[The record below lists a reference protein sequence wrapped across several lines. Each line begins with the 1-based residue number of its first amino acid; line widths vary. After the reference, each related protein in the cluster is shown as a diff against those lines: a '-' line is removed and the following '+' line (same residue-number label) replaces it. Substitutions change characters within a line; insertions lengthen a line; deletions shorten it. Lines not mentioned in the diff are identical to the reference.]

1 MDANAFYRVVERT
14 AEIDSHEKA
23 RTMTAAVLH
32 ALRDRLTPEEALQ
45 ARAQL
50 PEPLKRVWDEGDDLD
65 RRPLR
70 IDLAQFH
77 ARVME
82 EAGLA
87 STREARWATL
97 AVFAALKEA
106 LTPGE
111 AEDVMAQLPKTLK
124 EAWAEAQPI
133 VKL

>member
-1 MDANAFYRVVERT
+1 MDTNAFYRVVTRT
-14 AEIDSHEKA
+14 LGIESRTKAETA
-23 RTMTAAVLH
+23 TAAVLH
-32 ALRDRLTPEEALQ
+32 ALRDRLTPEEAVH

-50 PEPLKRVWDEGDDLD
+50 PAALKRVWDEGDDVD

-70 IDLAQFH
+70 MDLAEFH
-77 ARVME
+77 ARVMR

-97 AVFAALKEA
+97 GVFAALKEQ

-111 AEDVMAQLPKTLK
+111 AEDVMAQLPKELK
-124 EAWAEAQPI
+124 EAWAEALAA
-133 VKL
+133 V

>member
-1 MDANAFYRVVERT
+1 MDANAFYRLVERT

-23 RTMTAAVLH
+23 KTVTAAVLH
-32 ALRDRLTPEEALQ
+32 GLRDRLTAEEALQ

-65 RRPLR
+65 RHPLR
-70 IDLAQFH
+70 LDLPQFH
-77 ARVME
+77 ARVMG
-82 EAGLA
+82 EARLR

-111 AEDVMAQLPKTLK
+111 AEDVMAQLPKDLK
-124 EAWAEAQPI
+124 EAWAEAQPAAS
-133 VKL
+133 

>member
-1 MDANAFYRVVERT
+1 MPERL
-14 AEIDSHEKA
+14 K
-23 RTMTAAVLH
+23 
-32 ALRDRLTPEEALQ
+32 PEEALQ

-50 PEPLKRVWDEGDDLD
+50 PQPLKHVWDEGDDLD
-65 RRPLR
+65 RRPLG
-70 IDLAQFH
+70 INLAQFH
-77 ARVME
+77 ARVMR
-82 EAGLA
+82 EAGLT

-111 AEDVMAQLPKTLK
+111 AEDVMAQLPKDLK

-133 VKL
+133 VES